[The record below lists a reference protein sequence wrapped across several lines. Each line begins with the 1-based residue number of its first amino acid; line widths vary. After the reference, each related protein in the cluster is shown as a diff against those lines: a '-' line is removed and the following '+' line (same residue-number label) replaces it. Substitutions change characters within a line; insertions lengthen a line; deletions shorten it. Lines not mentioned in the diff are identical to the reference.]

1 MPKRDRAEYMR
12 QYRARQRRE
21 RPIDAALLAALESPE
36 ADWRRMHPSAAL
48 VELARS
54 LRDMEPDD
62 GEGIIPPRPSTL
74 AAPDARWRTLAPR
87 SAFFSLTGAI
97 AATLTPGY
105 SPPCRGGR
113 RVVA

>member
-1 MPKRDRAEYMR
+1 MPLQRDRAAYMR

-21 RPIDAALLAALESPE
+21 RPIDDAALLAALESPE

-62 GEGIIPPRPSTL
+62 GEGIIPPRPGTL
-74 AAPDARWRTLAPR
+74 IAPDAHWR
-87 SAFFSLTGAI
+87 SAALRTAFVALTMNI
-97 AATLTPGY
+97 AASIAPE
-105 SPPCRGGR
+105 
-113 RVVA
+113 